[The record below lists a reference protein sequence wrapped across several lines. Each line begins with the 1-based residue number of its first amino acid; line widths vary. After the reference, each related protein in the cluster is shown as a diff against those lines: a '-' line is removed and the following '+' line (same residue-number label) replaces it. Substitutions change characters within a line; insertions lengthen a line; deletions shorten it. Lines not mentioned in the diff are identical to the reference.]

1 MEKPALV
8 DRMSFYVAGAIF
20 LITLV
25 LFYQDTGMFLKCVGA
40 ALINATLVWISY
52 ITIRWIYLA
61 IKS

>member
-1 MEKPALV
+1 MEKSALI
-8 DRMSFYVAGAIF
+8 DRTSFVVAGFIF
-20 LITLV
+20 LITLI

-40 ALINATLVWISY
+40 ALINAVLVWVSY